1 MRRHSPLGLLALL
14 ASFAVLDCDNRQA
27 WQEPDPT
34 WARMLSQ
41 RRADPYEATSA
52 FPDGKVM
59 RAPPAGAV
67 PVDDDTDAPPPP
79 VTRELLLLGQ
89 KRFRATCSVCHGLRA
104 DGDSVVA
111 TKMELRRPPSLL
123 DPDNLARSREELF
136 VYATKGYGLMPAYE
150 DMLDRN
156 ERWAVVSW
164 VQTLQLSQ
172 RARVAELPPELR
184 ERLEKEAEPQ

>member
-1 MRRHSPLGLLALL
+1 MRRHALLVLL
-14 ASFAVLDCDNRQA
+14 ASLAVLDCDNRQA

-34 WARMLSQ
+34 WARMLTQ

-59 RAPPAGAV
+59 RAPPGGTV

-89 KRFRATCSVCHGLRA
+89 KRFRATCSVCHGLHG

-123 DPDNLARSREELF
+123 EPDSLARSREELF
-136 VYATKGYGLMPAYE
+136 VYATKGYGLMPAYA

-156 ERWAVVSW
+156 ERWAVVAW
-164 VQTLQLSQ
+164 VQALQLSQ
-172 RARVAELPPELR
+172 RARVADLPPELR
-184 ERLEKEAEPQ
+184 ERLAKEAEPQ